1 VTGGRNRT
9 GGGGTVPPVRSGAI
23 RVIAGCA
30 LLTALAACGT
40 PDNPAASESGQPDQV
55 TITPGPDG
63 VQSVEVDAGDDLRF
77 HPSVIN
83 ARSGPVALTLKH
95 VGKGAPHTWQAAQLP
110 GASVPLTTAGQSSSV
125 RFTIGRPGDYR
136 FVCSIH
142 EAQGQVGRLVV
153 TAASGPGTS

>member
-1 VTGGRNRT
+1 VRAGAVRA
-9 GGGGTVPPVRSGAI
+9 TV
-23 RVIAGCA
+23 GCA
-30 LLTALAACGT
+30 LVLALAAACGQ
-40 PDNPAASESGQPDQV
+40 PEDPAAAESDQPDTV
-55 TITPGPDG
+55 TLTPGPG
-63 VQSVEVDAGDDLRF
+63 GAQSVEVDAGDDFRF

-83 ARSGPVALTLKH
+83 AAPGPVALTLKH

-110 GASVPLTTAGQSSSV
+110 GATVPLTTAGQSNSV

-153 TAASGPGTS
+153 AAR